1 MIDIAILATLSLF
14 VVQDEVVVTA
24 NEPRRPD
31 LLEASVEVR
40 CGRNRLSLRG
50 ISGAGSRFEAPS
62 LEFNRRRVTL
72 PSDVIAFLL
81 DERATYRVA
90 AGCGRTTPFVQ
101 VRIYRAQG
109 AHGEPISYVTRAIDI
124 AGDGR
129 ITDHGSEPSTA
140 EAFWFR

>member
-1 MIDIAILATLSLF
+1 MIDIAIVAALSLF

-31 LLEASVEVR
+31 LVETSVEVR
-40 CGRNRLSLRG
+40 CGRNRLLLRG

-62 LEFNRRRVTL
+62 LEFNRRRVAL
-72 PSDVIAFLL
+72 SPDISAFLL

-90 AGCGRTTPFVQ
+90 AGCGRMAPSIQ
-101 VRIYRAQG
+101 VFIYRAQG
-109 AHGEPISYVTRAIDI
+109 AHDEQISYVIRAIDI
-124 AGDGR
+124 AEDGR
-129 ITDHGSEPSTA
+129 ITDHGNEPSTA